1 MDEKEQSGGTVR
13 VAGWL
18 LDELDE
24 VIRQIPRGQR
34 PTKGQLL
41 EQAWLAKAISN
52 GSQPPQTIESS
63 TAATKKSEKVIV
75 NSVTIGPGE
84 KRDRAE
90 SWENYGEAHA
100 ALDYILQ
107 RGPKGMAEDILGNI
121 RWFEFAARVATGD
134 AAPGEVPQL
143 AAAIDSIESRIER
156 AREVKRRDL
165 GGHGDTERAKSG
177 KGSPK
182 KKIG

>member
-24 VIRQIPRGQR
+24 IIRQIPRGQR

-41 EQAWLAKAISN
+41 ERAWLTRVISA

-63 TAATKKSEKVIV
+63 TGATKKSEKVIV
-75 NSVTIGPGE
+75 NSVTIVPGE
-84 KRDRAE
+84 KQDRAE

-100 ALDYILQ
+100 ALDYILS
-107 RGPKGMAEDILGNI
+107 RGPQGMAEDILGNI
-121 RWFEFAARVATGD
+121 RWFEFAARVASGD

-143 AAAIDSIESRIER
+143 AAAIDSVEAGIARSRAIE
-156 AREVKRRDL
+156 RRDL
-165 GGHGDTERAKSG
+165 GGHGDIEQIKGR